1 MTLESQELSHISH
14 VSITREPR
22 ALVATIPETRGL
34 SRSSWGEG
42 RGRTQ
47 RPAARA
53 EQARPPSPFP
63 QGRGVSSS
71 GGFLGPLPQHSTLP
85 GSQGQGRRTETLR
98 QLSVPLGLT
107 HLPRGGQAA
116 QKLLV
121 GGGGGVRGRGGAATV
136 APKGRP
142 QLNAIS
148 CPCPGLALTLGYA
161 YGIRTMPRALS
172 SPEHCT
178 GSLAFDPGIITK
190 FKVAGLHD

>member
-107 HLPRGGQAA
+107 HLPRAEEGR
-116 QKLLV
+116 LPRSYWW
-121 GGGGGVRGRGGAATV
+121 GGGGGSTREGGSCHCGAQGE
-136 APKGRP
+136 APAECH
-142 QLNAIS
+142 QLPLPRLGPDLGVCIWDSDNAKS
-148 CPCPGLALTLGYA
+148 TQLARTLHRLPGL
-161 YGIRTMPRALS
+161 
-172 SPEHCT
+172 
-178 GSLAFDPGIITK
+178 
-190 FKVAGLHD
+190 